1 MARGWESKSVE
12 SQIETAQNSQSDRSQ
27 ELSTEN
33 RMLEREKQG
42 LLLSRA
48 YIQQQ
53 LQSSSNTRYTET
65 LRRALEEINARLG
78 NFQSKVG

>member
-12 SQIETAQNSQSDRSQ
+12 SQMESARENYSDGSQ
-27 ELSTEN
+27 ELSTDEKT
-33 RMLEREKQG
+33 LAREKQN

-53 LQSSSNTRYTET
+53 IKASGNTRYSET
-65 LRRALEEINARLG
+65 LRRALEEIE
-78 NFQSKVG
+78 SKLANLQRGV